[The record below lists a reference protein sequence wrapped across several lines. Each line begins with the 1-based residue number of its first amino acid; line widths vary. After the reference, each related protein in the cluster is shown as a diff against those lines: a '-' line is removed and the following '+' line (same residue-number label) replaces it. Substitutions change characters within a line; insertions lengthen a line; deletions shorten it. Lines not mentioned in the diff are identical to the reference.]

1 MSRYAWFVAAV
12 FLCIISEIPAQND
25 SPKDFKFSTVD
36 LKLLDE
42 VQELDRQFEKKGMIY
57 RDPRLTSYLE
67 EVASRLMPDI
77 PQPERVEFKC
87 RVLRDPMVNAFA
99 LPNGSIYVNSG
110 LLAVLEN
117 EAQLAGVLA
126 HEITHVI
133 HRHTYREN
141 RSLRKKSVALHVF
154 SAIGAAGGYFPAGSV
169 FGATLTLA
177 GTISQILLMT
187 SVFGYSQDLERDA
200 DNNAV
205 VLMTAGSYDAAA
217 MPRTF
222 QLLDENLEIEPI
234 ETFYRT
240 HPKLKERISTS
251 TELAKKQALKES
263 RKVSEA
269 EYLARVADAV
279 SYNVGADIASR
290 RARTAV
296 ARANRLVGWKPD
308 ELAYQVL
315 LADAYCALGAKGA
328 TPSEQELTKHG
339 QADHRKRYLKLTE
352 QEEEREL
359 LATPAGPAQKKANQ
373 EKSEKLYIDAIAHN
387 SSLADAYRGL
397 GMLYEEQS
405 RSSEAIRAYRQYLD
419 LAPPEAIDRL
429 RIESRVKRLEKPHAL
444 AHKEG
449 GS

>member
-1 MSRYAWFVAAV
+1 MFRYPWFIAGV
-12 FLCIISEIPAQND
+12 FLCIIFEIHAQND

-42 VQELDRQFEKKGMIY
+42 VQEFDRQLEKKGMIY
-57 RDPRLTSYLE
+57 RDQGLTSYLD

-77 PQPERVEFKC
+77 PIPERVEFKC

-99 LPNGSIYVNSG
+99 MPNGSIYVNSG

-117 EAQLAGVLA
+117 EGQLASVLA

-133 HRHTYREN
+133 HRHTYLEN

-154 SAIGAAGGYFPAGSV
+154 SAVGAAGGFFPAGSV
-169 FGATLTLA
+169 FGATMTLA
-177 GTISQILLMT
+177 GTISQTLLMT

-205 VLMTAGSYDAAA
+205 ALMTAGSYDAAA

-222 QLLDENLEIEPI
+222 QLLDEKLEIEPI

-251 TELAKKQALKES
+251 TELTKKQALKDS
-263 RKVSEA
+263 RKVSEP
-269 EYLARVADAV
+269 EYLARVEGAV
-279 SYNVGADIASR
+279 CYNVGADIASR
-290 RARTAV
+290 RARTAA
-296 ARANRLVGWKPD
+296 ARASRLVNWKPD

-315 LADAYCALGAKGA
+315 LADAYRSLGAKTA
-328 TPSEQELTKHG
+328 TPNEQELTKHG

-352 QEEEREL
+352 QEEQREL
-359 LATPAGPAQKKANQ
+359 MALPSGPAEKKVNQ
-373 EKSEKLYIDAIAHN
+373 ENSEKSYVDVIAHDPT
-387 SSLADAYRGL
+387 LANAYRGL

-405 RSSEAIRAYRQYLD
+405 RNSEAIRVYKQYLD

-429 RIESRVKRLEKPHAL
+429 RIESRVKRLEKL
-444 AHKEG
+444 
-449 GS
+449 